1 MDIFVVNQNPD
12 SKYNDEV
19 GKRYDYPTSI
29 PNGKQIKIGDILIFN
44 LSSKSS
50 KKLKLGDKRITGIGK
65 IDSIIIYN
73 SETKEMAIASYE
85 WYKQFQNPLSFEDIG
100 GDPRSNINNS
110 INRILSD
117 ARIEILLNLIR
128 FTKI

>member
-1 MDIFVVNQNPD
+1 MNIYIVNQNPD
-12 SKYNDEV
+12 SKYNDEI

-29 PNGKQIKIGDILIFN
+29 PNGKQIKVGDLLIFN

-50 KKLKLGDKRITGIGK
+50 KKLNLGNKRIIGIGK
-65 IDSIIIYN
+65 IDSIIFYK

-85 WYKQFQNPLSFEDIG
+85 WYKKFEQPLSFDDIG

-117 ARIEILLNLIR
+117 ARIEILLNLI
-128 FTKI
+128 KVC

>member
-29 PNGKQIKIGDILIFN
+29 PNGKQIKIG
-44 LSSKSS
+44 SS
-50 KKLKLGDKRITGIGK
+50 KKLKLGNKRITGIGK
-65 IDSIIIYN
+65 IDSITFYN

-85 WYKQFQNPLSFEDIG
+85 WYKQFQNPLSFDDIG
-100 GDPRSNINNS
+100 GDPRSNISNS
-110 INRILSD
+110 INRIS
-117 ARIEILLNLIR
+117 IELQTKILLEII
-128 FTKI
+128 KVS

>member
-1 MDIFVVNQNPD
+1 MVNQNPD

-50 KKLKLGDKRITGIGK
+50 KKLKLGNKRITGIGK
-65 IDSIIIYN
+65 IDSITFYN

-85 WYKQFQNPLSFEDIG
+85 WYKQFQNPLSFDDIG
-100 GDPRSNINNS
+100 GDPRSNISNS
-110 INRILSD
+110 INRISIKLQTK
-117 ARIEILLNLIR
+117 ILLEII
-128 FTKI
+128 KVS

>member
-50 KKLKLGDKRITGIGK
+50 KKLKLGNKRITGIGK
-65 IDSIIIYN
+65 IDSITFYN

-85 WYKQFQNPLSFEDIG
+85 WYKQFQNPLSFDDIG
-100 GDPRSNINNS
+100 GDPRSNISNS
-110 INRILSD
+110 INRIS
-117 ARIEILLNLIR
+117 IELQTKILLEII
-128 FTKI
+128 KVS